1 MVGSHKGS
9 CHIFD
14 TSGMTALLSHI
25 LTHVRLCSYS
35 FFIFARD
42 LYTTSDNLESSSSS
56 YDELIFILV

>member
-25 LTHVRLCSYS
+25 LTRAVIL

-42 LYTTSDNLESSSSS
+42 LYT
-56 YDELIFILV
+56 DE